1 MPGIHVGDA
10 VIDLF
15 VNLASLDELESRMG
29 VLPSKAASA
38 STSVSGSLDGIAKSA
53 TGAGNQAA
61 VAGEKIAAA
70 GKVGASGLNV
80 SGEAV
85 QQLQAKIKQLEVE
98 LSVLQEKF
106 GQVGPKASSSMREAR
121 GTLALLGED
130 VGIRLPRHL
139 QTFVAGIPGV
149 SGALA
154 AGFAPIAV
162 LTLIDVID
170 KIPAKIAELE
180 DYFAHFGAAEK
191 AAFEGHTTGLFSQ
204 LQVGIDLLKEQTLQE
219 ATAGKAGVDATKAQI
234 KGLGEYQHELGIA
247 QENLKKFQD
256 ALDHV
261 KDTKI
266 TEFPLPPVIGAPAY
280 APITQNR
287 EIEEKGKEELK
298 KQFEDFV
305 KYAQGLQD
313 QFHIYFPHP
322 TLPPLDA
329 SAASLAEALGKY
341 QKEVSA
347 KLTEFSNQQ
356 AQIDQEKKKL
366 AEDIQRDSLDR
377 QAAILKTGL
386 DVQLS
391 SIDRFKE
398 NVRTAYLSGKAD
410 SIDWALAQ
418 VKATQ
423 EATKAHEDYLVKLEA
438 VYRKAGDS
446 AKVQET
452 AEQLRVF
459 QTQAAA
465 KAVGL
470 MNDSIQKET
479 DGISK
484 LKGELADA
492 QVAGF
497 AKNLQQAAAAS
508 VVLKD
513 AQDKLIKAEQELATA
528 RAHGN
533 AKEQAAAQ
541 SHLTE
546 VTLEGDA
553 AVKKATKDFED
564 AAKAAQALANAQR
577 HLEESALRV
586 TEAEKQIAELQLV
599 VRFREQEQAIDR
611 LAEFAVISEEKKDR
625 RLRKLYEDER
635 IAAIAEIDKELQ
647 QRQKKLDAAQAN
659 FNEAKNNPI
668 FSESQKKEAE
678 ANLNDALAAYKRLA
692 SEKLKIDSEFDNKQ
706 LTQQRGYLA
715 QALNLA
721 LAAGKREIADQ
732 LLLKQHEL
740 DETRVQ
746 IEQAKARGENT
757 KKLQEQ
763 EREIQRTIRTIGQE
777 VGAVGTLRRAWDIFS
792 QDYKKKTTDDEAYAQ
807 QLAQS
812 MQTVAQG
819 LQDGIEGA
827 FAAMVSGSESAGQ
840 ALEASAFSTIGS
852 IAEQWGAFFLAKAI
866 GDLWINPAASAGE
879 FAAGAAL
886 EALAGVMKGLS
897 GAIGNSGTSSG
908 SSSAGTTGPEA
919 GSTAATAAPQP
930 IQVQNVQHFMRGALV
945 SKKMPA
951 IIGDGPG
958 GGDADEAIIP
968 LDDERATRRIAGA
981 FLTAVMASHPSVNA
995 VDRARIIARAPQ
1007 LSDELANPQIFTLA
1021 TRRAAA
1027 QAVEAHRVESD
1038 RAQSREHS
1046 MIVYETHENHYHTH
1060 IKGDL
1065 VDYKQV
1071 AAKVSKPLSD
1081 GVKSGKFR
1089 LTSSTAFRQTK
1100 RG

>member
-1 MPGIHVGDA
+1 MAIKIGDA

-29 VLPSKAASA
+29 TLPSKATSA

-61 VAGEKIAAA
+61 IAGDKIAAA
-70 GKVGASGLNV
+70 GKVGAAGLNV
-80 SGEAV
+80 SAESA
-85 QQLQAKIKQLEVE
+85 QQLQARIKQLEVE
-98 LSVLQEKF
+98 LGVLQEKF
-106 GQVGPKASSSMREAR
+106 SQVGPKASSSMREAR

-139 QTFVAGIPGV
+139 QTFVAGLPGV
-149 SGALA
+149 SAGLA

-162 LTLIDVID
+162 ITLIDVLE
-170 KIPAKIAELE
+170 KIPKKIAELE

-191 AAFEGHTTGLFSQ
+191 AAFEGHATGLFSQ

-219 ATAGKAGVDATKAQI
+219 AVAGKAGVDATKAQI

-247 QENLKKFQD
+247 QQNLKKFQE
-256 ALDHV
+256 ALDAV
-261 KDTKI
+261 GKTTIIKPA
-266 TEFPLPPVIGAPAY
+266 EVIGHGRGGI
-280 APITQNR
+280 PIFSDPQ
-287 EIEEKGKEELK
+287 IEETGKKELK
-298 KQFEDFV
+298 KQFEDFA
-305 KYAQGLQD
+305 KYAQALQD
-313 QFHIYFPHP
+313 QFHISFPHP
-322 TLPPLDA
+322 TLPPLDSA
-329 SAASLAEALGKY
+329 SAASIAEALGKY

-356 AQIDQEKKKL
+356 AHIDQEKNKL
-366 AEDIQRDSLDR
+366 AEDVQRDSLDR
-377 QAAILKTGL
+377 QAAVLKTGL

-391 SIDRFKE
+391 TIDRFKE
-398 NVRTAYLSGKAD
+398 NVRTAYISGKAD

-423 EATKAHEDYLVKLEA
+423 EASKAHEDYLVKLEA

-446 AKVQET
+446 ARVQET

-459 QTQAAA
+459 QAQAAA

-497 AKNLQQAAAAS
+497 AKNLQQAATATA
-508 VVLKD
+508 VLND
-513 AQDKLIKAEQELATA
+513 AQEKLVKAEQELATA

-533 AKEQAAAQ
+533 AKEQASAQ
-541 SHLTE
+541 AHLTE

-647 QRQKKLDAAQAN
+647 QRQKKLDAAKAN
-659 FNEAKNNPI
+659 FNEARNNPI

-678 ANLNDALAAYKRLA
+678 ANLNEALAAYERLA
-692 SEKLKIDSEFDNKQ
+692 SEKLKIDTEFDNKQ

-792 QDYKKKTTDDEAYAQ
+792 QDYKKKTADDEAYAQ

-897 GAIGNSGTSSG
+897 GAIGNTGTSSG
-908 SSSAGTTGPEA
+908 SSSAGTAGPEA
-919 GSTAATAAPQP
+919 GSTAAIAAPQP

-951 IIGDGPG
+951 VIGDGPG

-1027 QAVEAHRVESD
+1027 QAVESHRVEAD
-1038 RAQSREHS
+1038 RAQSRAHS
-1046 MIVYETHENHYHTH
+1046 TVVYETHENHYHTH